1 MYIFVTI
8 SNVEKNDNV
17 QLTTGHIEA
26 LAEQE
31 GGLDCSYNR
40 HPSKCEIYVG
50 TKGKIK
56 LLGGTIISAGADDY
70 VRFNIYELK
79 VNA

>member
-1 MYIFVTI
+1 MFNLQQAILKHWQ
-8 SNVEKNDNV
+8 NKK
-17 QLTTGHIEA
+17 
-26 LAEQE
+26 